1 MGLLGWF
8 LRLAAPGF
16 ALVLALVVW
25 GRPQVSAQA
34 LAAVETLNLTSVR
47 DPGDGTRGLRAEL
60 DISAPISVV
69 WAVLVD
75 CDTAAQHVPGMK
87 SCKVL
92 EQDRG
97 GLWDIREHRVKLPW
111 FPLVLRNVV
120 RSDYEPLARLRYQKA
135 HLDGQRLDGEWRLT
149 PINGGTATRI
159 VYVGYLT
166 GVLPIPELIL
176 RAYVREGIEAVRT
189 ESLSRARALP
199 RSNLLSAREGN
210 GP

>member
-1 MGLLGWF
+1 V
-8 LRLAAPGF
+8 RLAI
-16 ALVLALVVW
+16 LVVTFVALLAFVAW
-25 GRPQVSAQA
+25 GPTEASAQA
-34 LAAVETLNLTSVR
+34 VVAAERLDLTLVR
-47 DPGDGTRGLRAEL
+47 DARDGSHGLRAEF
-60 DISAPISVV
+60 DIAAPVSVV

-87 SCKVL
+87 SCRVL

-135 HLDGQRLDGEWRLT
+135 RPDGQRLDGEWRLT
-149 PINGGTATRI
+149 PINGGAATHI

-176 RAYVREGIEAVRT
+176 RAYAREGIEAVRT
-189 ESLSRARALP
+189 ESLGRARALP
-199 RSNLLSAREGN
+199 RSSLPSEREGN

>member
-1 MGLLGWF
+1 MGLLGRF
-8 LRLAAPGF
+8 VGLA
-16 ALVLALVVW
+16 ALVLASTVL
-25 GRPQVSAQA
+25 GQPEARAQVLIAEQRLDLSP
-34 LAAVETLNLTSVR
+34 VR
-47 DPGDGTRGLRAEL
+47 DPRDGSRGLRAEFA
-60 DISAPISVV
+60 IAAPISVV

-92 EQDRG
+92 EQDRA

-120 RSDYEPLARLRYQKA
+120 RSDYERLARLRYQKA
-135 HLDGQRLDGEWRLT
+135 RPDGQRLDGEWRLT
-149 PINGGTATRI
+149 PINDGAATHI

-176 RAYVREGIEAVRT
+176 RAYVREGIEAVRN
-189 ESLSRARALP
+189 ESLNRAL
-199 RSNLLSAREGN
+199 
-210 GP
+210 GPVR

>member
-1 MGLLGWF
+1 V
-8 LRLAAPGF
+8 RLATLILAF
-16 ALVLALVVW
+16 LALPAITAW
-25 GRPQVSAQA
+25 SQPEALAQA
-34 LAAVETLNLTSVR
+34 VMASDRLDLTPVR
-47 DPGDGTRGLRAEL
+47 DARDGSDGLQAEF
-60 DISAPISVV
+60 DIAAPIAVV

-92 EQDRG
+92 QQDRG

-120 RSDYEPLARLRYQKA
+120 RSDYEPQARLRYQKA
-135 HLDGQRLDGEWRLT
+135 RPDGQRLDGEWRLT
-149 PINGGTATRI
+149 AINGGAATRI

-189 ESLSRARALP
+189 ESLRRSRALA

>member
-1 MGLLGWF
+1 MEVLGRF
-8 LRLAAPGF
+8 VRLATPVV
-16 ALVLALVVW
+16 ALLAFLAW
-25 GRPQVSAQA
+25 GQPEASAQA
-34 LAAVETLNLTSVR
+34 LMTAERLDLTPVR
-47 DPGDGTRGLRAEL
+47 DARDGSHGLRAEF
-60 DISAPISVV
+60 DIAAPISIV
-69 WAVLVD
+69 WAVLID
-75 CDTAAQHVPGMK
+75 CDTAPQHVPGMQ

-92 EQDRG
+92 EQDRA

-120 RSDYEPLARLRYQKA
+120 RSDYEPLTRLRYQKA
-135 HLDGQRLDGEWRLT
+135 RPDGQRLDGEWRLT
-149 PINGGTATRI
+149 PINGGAATHI

-199 RSNLLSAREGN
+199 RSSL
-210 GP
+210 P

>member
-1 MGLLGWF
+1 MLVVAF
-8 LRLAAPGF
+8 P
-16 ALVLALVVW
+16 ALVAW
-25 GRPQVSAQA
+25 GQPKAFAQA
-34 LAAVETLNLTSVR
+34 VMAAERLDLTPVLDTR
-47 DPGDGTRGLRAEL
+47 DGSHGLRAEF
-60 DISAPISVV
+60 DIAAPITVV

-92 EQDRG
+92 QQDRG

-120 RSDYEPLARLRYQKA
+120 RSDYELLARLRYQKA
-135 HLDGQRLDGEWRLT
+135 RPDGQRLDGEWHLNS
-149 PINGGTATRI
+149 INGGSATHI

-199 RSNLLSAREGN
+199 RSSL
-210 GP
+210 P

>member
-1 MGLLGWF
+1 MGLLERF
-8 LRLAAPGF
+8 VRMT
-16 ALVLALVVW
+16 ALVLVLLA
-25 GRPQVSAQA
+25 GGQPEASAQVVTA
-34 LAAVETLNLTSVR
+34 DERLDLAPVR
-47 DPGDGTRGLRAEL
+47 DPRDGTRGLRAEF
-60 DISAPISVV
+60 DIAAPISVV

-75 CDTAAQHVPGMK
+75 CDTAPQHVPGMQ

-92 EQDRG
+92 DQDRA

-135 HLDGQRLDGEWRLT
+135 RPDGQRLDGEWRLSA
-149 PINGGTATRI
+149 INGGAATHI

-189 ESLSRARALP
+189 ESLSRARLWP
-199 RSNLLSAREGN
+199 SPS
-210 GP
+210 P

>member
-1 MGLLGWF
+1 MGLLGRF
-8 LRLAAPGF
+8 VRLAA
-16 ALVLALVVW
+16 LVL
-25 GRPQVSAQA
+25 VSMVLGQPEARAQLLIA
-34 LAAVETLNLTSVR
+34 EQRLDLSPVR
-47 DPGDGTRGLRAEL
+47 DPRDGSRGLRAEFAVA
-60 DISAPISVV
+60 APISVV

-92 EQDRG
+92 EQDRA

-135 HLDGQRLDGEWRLT
+135 RPDGQRLDGEWRLT
-149 PINGGTATRI
+149 PINGGAATHI

-176 RAYVREGIEAVRT
+176 RAYVREGIEAVRA
-189 ESLSRARALP
+189 ESLGRARALP
-199 RSNLLSAREGN
+199 RSSLPSAREGN

>member
-1 MGLLGWF
+1 MVKREWALRRFVWSVLG
-8 LRLAAPGF
+8 
-16 ALVLALVVW
+16 LVLALVTW
-25 GRPQVSAQA
+25 GSPEASAQA
-34 LAAVETLNLTSVR
+34 LIAAEKVELTPVLDAR
-47 DPGDGTRGLRAEL
+47 DASHGLRAEF
-60 DISAPISVV
+60 DIAAPIAVV

-120 RSDYEPLARLRYQKA
+120 RSDYDPLARLRYQKA
-135 HLDGQRLDGEWRLT
+135 KPDGQRLDGEWRLT
-149 PINGGTATRI
+149 SINGGAATHI

-199 RSNLLSAREGN
+199 RSSL
-210 GP
+210 P

>member
-1 MGLLGWF
+1 VVKREWALRRFVWSVLG
-8 LRLAAPGF
+8 
-16 ALVLALVVW
+16 LVLALVTW
-25 GRPQVSAQA
+25 GSPEASAQA
-34 LAAVETLNLTSVR
+34 LIAAEKVELTPVLDAR
-47 DPGDGTRGLRAEL
+47 DASHGLRAEF
-60 DISAPISVV
+60 DIAAPIAVV

-120 RSDYEPLARLRYQKA
+120 RSDYDPLARLRYQKA
-135 HLDGQRLDGEWRLT
+135 KPDGQRLDGEWRLT
-149 PINGGTATRI
+149 SINGGAATHI

-199 RSNLLSAREGN
+199 RSSL
-210 GP
+210 P

>member
-1 MGLLGWF
+1 MVKREWALRRFVWSVLG
-8 LRLAAPGF
+8 
-16 ALVLALVVW
+16 LVLALVTW
-25 GRPQVSAQA
+25 GSPEASAQA
-34 LAAVETLNLTSVR
+34 LIAAERLELTPVLDAR
-47 DPGDGTRGLRAEL
+47 DGSHGLRAEF
-60 DISAPISVV
+60 DIAAPIAVV

-120 RSDYEPLARLRYQKA
+120 RSDYEPLTRLRYQKA
-135 HLDGQRLDGEWRLT
+135 RPDGQRLDGEWRLT
-149 PINGGTATRI
+149 SITGGAATHI

-189 ESLSRARALP
+189 ESLSRARL
-199 RSNLLSAREGN
+199 
-210 GP
+210 

>member
-1 MGLLGWF
+1 VVKREWALRRFVWSVLG
-8 LRLAAPGF
+8 
-16 ALVLALVVW
+16 LVLALVTW
-25 GRPQVSAQA
+25 GSPEASAQA
-34 LAAVETLNLTSVR
+34 LIAAEKVELTPVLDAR
-47 DPGDGTRGLRAEL
+47 DASHGLRAEF
-60 DISAPISVV
+60 DIAAPIAVV

-120 RSDYEPLARLRYQKA
+120 RSDYEPLTRLRYQKA
-135 HLDGQRLDGEWRLT
+135 RPDGQRLDGEWRLT
-149 PINGGTATRI
+149 SITGGAATHI

-189 ESLSRARALP
+189 ESLSRARL
-199 RSNLLSAREGN
+199 
-210 GP
+210 

>member
-1 MGLLGWF
+1 VVKREWALRRFVWSVLG
-8 LRLAAPGF
+8 
-16 ALVLALVVW
+16 LVLALMTW
-25 GRPQVSAQA
+25 GSPEASAQA
-34 LAAVETLNLTSVR
+34 LIAAEKVELTPVLDAR
-47 DPGDGTRGLRAEL
+47 DASHGLRAEF
-60 DISAPISVV
+60 DIAAPIAVV

-120 RSDYEPLARLRYQKA
+120 RSDYEPLTRLRYQKA
-135 HLDGQRLDGEWRLT
+135 RPDGQRLDGEWRLT
-149 PINGGTATRI
+149 SITGGAATHI

-189 ESLSRARALP
+189 ESLSRARL
-199 RSNLLSAREGN
+199 
-210 GP
+210 

>member
-1 MGLLGWF
+1 MRRFVWSVLG
-8 LRLAAPGF
+8 
-16 ALVLALVVW
+16 LVLALVTW
-25 GRPQVSAQA
+25 GSPEASAQA
-34 LAAVETLNLTSVR
+34 VMAAERLELTPVLDAR
-47 DPGDGTRGLRAEL
+47 DASHGLRAEF
-60 DISAPISVV
+60 DIAAPIAVV

-120 RSDYEPLARLRYQKA
+120 RSDYEPLTRLRYQKA
-135 HLDGQRLDGEWRLT
+135 RPDGRRLDGEWRLT
-149 PINGGTATRI
+149 SITGGAATHI

-189 ESLSRARALP
+189 ESLSRARL
-199 RSNLLSAREGN
+199 
-210 GP
+210 

>member
-1 MGLLGWF
+1 MVKREWALRRFVWSVLG
-8 LRLAAPGF
+8 
-16 ALVLALVVW
+16 LVLALMTW
-25 GRPQVSAQA
+25 GSPEASAQA
-34 LAAVETLNLTSVR
+34 LIAAEKVELTPVLDAR
-47 DPGDGTRGLRAEL
+47 DASHGLRAEF
-60 DISAPISVV
+60 DIAAPIAVV

-120 RSDYEPLARLRYQKA
+120 RSDYEPLTRLRYQKA
-135 HLDGQRLDGEWRLT
+135 RPDGQRLDGEWRLT
-149 PINGGTATRI
+149 SITGGAATHI

-189 ESLSRARALP
+189 ESLSRARL
-199 RSNLLSAREGN
+199 
-210 GP
+210 

>member
-1 MGLLGWF
+1 MGLLERF
-8 LRLAAPGF
+8 VRMT
-16 ALVLALVVW
+16 ALVLVLLA
-25 GRPQVSAQA
+25 GGQPEASAQVLTA
-34 LAAVETLNLTSVR
+34 AEHLDLAPVR
-47 DPGDGTRGLRAEL
+47 DPRDGTRGLRAEF
-60 DISAPISVV
+60 DIAAPISVV

-75 CDTAAQHVPGMK
+75 CDTAPQHVPGMQ

-92 EQDRG
+92 DQDRA

-135 HLDGQRLDGEWRLT
+135 RPDGQRLDGEWRLSA
-149 PINGGTATRI
+149 INGGAATHI

-176 RAYVREGIEAVRT
+176 RAYVREGIEAVRN
-189 ESLSRARALP
+189 ESLNRAL
-199 RSNLLSAREGN
+199 
-210 GP
+210 GPVR